1 MNIWQ
6 QITKK
11 RSFEDSSVL
20 ESILSYLILGIWAF
34 ICIFPIYWVLVTSVK
49 EPHVVNQGPF
59 YIPFV
64 DFQPSLH
71 AWEFVFMQES
81 MNTLRPFF
89 NTVIISLISAFITLL
104 IGSMAGYALVRE
116 DCLDCM
122 FHPYFDL
129 GNFIDH
135 QDGTGLEDGIDF
147 WYSYFSSLHFYIVT
161 KI

>member
-6 QITKK
+6 KITKK

-34 ICIFPIYWVLVTSVK
+34 ICIFPIYWVLVTSIK

-104 IGSMAGYALVRE
+104 IGSIAGYALVRIHKRPKI
-116 DCLDCM
+116 CL
-122 FHPYFDL
+122 
-129 GNFIDH
+129 
-135 QDGTGLEDGIDF
+135 
-147 WYSYFSSLHFYIVT
+147 
-161 KI
+161 

>member
-34 ICIFPIYWVLVTSVK
+34 ICIFHIYWVLVTSVK

-81 MNTLRPFF
+81 MNTLRPIF

-104 IGSMAGYALVRE
+104 IGSMAGYALVRIHYRPKSVSIA
-116 DCLDCM
+116 CFILILILAILLITRMGLDWRM
-122 FHPYFDL
+122 
-129 GNFIDH
+129 
-135 QDGTGLEDGIDF
+135 
-147 WYSYFSSLHFYIVT
+147 V
-161 KI
+161 